1 MPARSKCNVA
11 KIGMQLPM
19 LVTPSATH
27 WANKLQPPSRAVSI
41 LMCTKSIETDGLLGT
56 GCHVLTDKV
65 LRMVIVAYSLT
76 ACRHYA
82 SCDAALQAAV
92 TRHKGDCADVTKKRA
107 KKEVL
112 RLAADLLTA
121 VEDLAT

>member
-1 MPARSKCNVA
+1 MLLCTQSVA
-11 KIGMQLPM
+11 
-19 LVTPSATH
+19 T
-27 WANKLQPPSRAVSI
+27 AVLFRQERG
-41 LMCTKSIETDGLLGT
+41 LMCTA
-56 GCHVLTDKV
+56 CHVLNDNV
-65 LRMVIVAYSLT
+65 LHMVQVVAYSLT

-92 TRHKGDCADVTKKRA
+92 SRHKGDCADVTKKRA
-107 KKEVL
+107 RKEVL

>member
-1 MPARSKCNVA
+1 M
-11 KIGMQLPM
+11 
-19 LVTPSATH
+19 
-27 WANKLQPPSRAVSI
+27 
-41 LMCTKSIETDGLLGT
+41 
-56 GCHVLTDKV
+56 
-65 LRMVIVAYSLT
+65 T

-92 TRHKGDCADVTKKRA
+92 SRHKGDCADVTKKRA

-112 RLAADLLTA
+112 RLTADLLTA

>member
-1 MPARSKCNVA
+1 
-11 KIGMQLPM
+11 M
-19 LVTPSATH
+19 LVTPSASH
-27 WANKLQPPSRAVSI
+27 WARNYNYRGELQLCSCALCSCALKALRQLWCSGI
-41 LMCTKSIETDGLLGT
+41 LDILQ
-56 GCHVLTDKV
+56 VV
-65 LRMVIVAYSLT
+65 YSMT

-92 TRHKGDCADVTKKRA
+92 SRHKGDCADVTKKRA

-112 RLAADLLTA
+112 RLTADLLTA

>member
-1 MPARSKCNVA
+1 MTAVTMFMC
-11 KIGMQLPM
+11 PM
-19 LVTPSATH
+19 LTCIQSTKTAVV
-27 WANKLQPPSRAVSI
+27 SRQNHRLVCIA
-41 LMCTKSIETDGLLGT
+41 
-56 GCHVLTDKV
+56 CHVLTDNV
-65 LRMVIVAYSLT
+65 LRMVQVVANSLT

-92 TRHKGDCADVTKKRA
+92 SRHKGDCADVTKKRA

-112 RLAADLLTA
+112 RLVADLLTA